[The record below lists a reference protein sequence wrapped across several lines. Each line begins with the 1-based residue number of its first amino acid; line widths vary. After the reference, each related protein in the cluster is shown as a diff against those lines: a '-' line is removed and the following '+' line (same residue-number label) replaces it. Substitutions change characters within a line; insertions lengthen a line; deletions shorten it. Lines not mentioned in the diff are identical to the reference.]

1 MSKISSYIVPLA
13 IFFLSISGNS
23 QTPKKICR
31 IAYFEAGS
39 YLVQKAMLNELRD
52 NLELLAGDS
61 IDIQFLPDAYLS
73 AEWKRDISKA
83 MAGDLAKNKIVDLV
97 IAAGPWVVG
106 DLLEAG
112 FKKPIVAIGQFDP
125 EIMGLCDSLGR
136 PIASN
141 LTVNYSPNK
150 IKNDIAA
157 LEKVFPSRKIGLLYF
172 PSGDESEKLRDRVY
186 AAAGQFGATVHTA
199 KEFTPAGKYTFF
211 NSFGKINRQI
221 DALYLPALWGMELDQ
236 IKQFFYETQ
245 NARIPTFVAEGILLV
260 EKDGVAANCL
270 RPYKSMARFSAYK
283 IIKIISGAVP
293 ASLPTRLDEFEELCL
308 NLDAA
313 SKVGVSFPRKVLNEA
328 KLLPVLPADTVATYS
343 LPRALEQAQAEN
355 AGFQANRLIYDRA
368 VAEAKNAYI
377 GFYPRVD
384 LNMSAAST
392 DNETAVT
399 HFEPFL
405 NRESQVGMTV
415 EQKLFSFP
423 ALKAV
428 QIARKNMAL
437 KDVDRHQ
444 AEMDLKQSV
453 VAAYLSVMEKED
465 LVAGYE
471 EIMDR
476 LRDIRDYSATSV
488 KLGLADSSELP
499 LVEERLVKIKIGL
512 FSARSDLRISRVIFN
527 VLVNRPG
534 DYNFLLDRGEFT
546 PEVMA
551 AMVRKLEDYIATEA
565 KEKKF
570 EQYLLDVG
578 VRNSTAMA
586 MADLNLGIQRDLLSR
601 NKGRYLP
608 ELSLLA
614 RYSYGHQFSPAVSDE
629 NHYWIF
635 GGLLKFPLFPG
646 DRPHSSKALQIGMDE
661 ILYKKDA
668 ARYEKMRDV
677 LSRKNEL
684 ANLMSTLPLDYFA
697 RNVSSLN
704 LDAARQEYNAGK
716 LSLRELLTQE
726 ESNAA
731 LAVSTVEDR
740 YHFFLTYAELLYS
753 CGVGY
758 LIHSTP
764 QENDFYRN
772 LENYL
777 K

>member
-1 MSKISSYIVPLA
+1 MSRIGPYIIALA
-13 IFFLSISGNS
+13 VLFLSVTGYS

-31 IAYFEAGS
+31 IAYLEAGN
-39 YLVQKAMLNELRD
+39 YLVQKATMNVLRD
-52 NLELLAGDS
+52 DLDLLAGDS
-61 IDIQFLPDAYLS
+61 IDIQFLPDAYLT
-73 AEWKRDISKA
+73 AEWTRDISKV
-83 MAGDLAKNKIVDLV
+83 MAGDLAKNKNVDLV
-97 IAAGPWVVG
+97 IAAGPWVVS

-136 PIASN
+136 PVASN

-150 IKNDIAA
+150 IRNDIAA

-211 NSFGKINRQI
+211 NSFQKISRQI
-221 DALYLPALWGMELDQ
+221 DVLYLPALWGMELDQ

-245 NARIPTFVAEGILLV
+245 NARVPTFVAEGILLV
-260 EKDGVAANCL
+260 EKDAVAANCL
-270 RPYKSMARFSAYK
+270 RPYKSTARFSAYK
-283 IIKIISGAVP
+283 IINIIRGDEP

-313 SKVGVSFPRKVLNEA
+313 AKVGVAFPRKVMNDA
-328 KLLPVLPADTVATYS
+328 KLLPALPADTVATYS
-343 LPRALEQAQAEN
+343 LPRAIEQALAEN
-355 AGFQANRLIYDRA
+355 AGFQANSLIYDRA

-384 LNMSAAST
+384 LTMSAAST

-399 HFEPFL
+399 HFESLF
-405 NRESQVGMTV
+405 NRESQVGLTV

-444 AEMDLKQSV
+444 AEMDLRQSV

-465 LVAGYE
+465 LVAGLE

-476 LRDIRDYSATSV
+476 LRDIRDYSATGV
-488 KLGLADSSELP
+488 RLGLADSSELP
-499 LVEERLVKIKIGL
+499 LVEERLVKAKIEL
-512 FSARSDLRISRVIFN
+512 FNAKSDLRISRVIFN

-534 DYNFLLDRGEFT
+534 DYDFLLDRGEFT

-551 AMVRKLEDYIATEA
+551 AMVRKLDEYIATGA

-586 MADLNLGIQRDLLSR
+586 MADLNIGIQRDLLSR
-601 NKGRYLP
+601 NKARFLP
-608 ELSLLA
+608 ELSLQA
-614 RYSYGHQFSPAVSDE
+614 RYSYGRQFSPVVSDK
-629 NHYWIF
+629 NHYWLF

-646 DRPHSSKALQIGMDE
+646 DRTHSGKALQIGMDAV
-661 ILYKKDA
+661 LYKKDA
-668 ARYEKMRDV
+668 ARYEKMREV
-677 LSRKNEL
+677 LSEKNEL
-684 ANLMSTLPLDYFA
+684 ATLMSTLPLDYFA
-697 RNVSSLN
+697 RNISSLN
-704 LDAARQEYNAGK
+704 LDAARREYNAGK
-716 LSLRELLTQE
+716 LSLRELLSQE
-726 ESNAA
+726 ERSSAQ
-731 LAVSTVEDR
+731 AVSTVENR
-740 YHFFLTYAELLYS
+740 YRFFLTYAELLYS